1 MYIYYVVHFLNTFV
15 REILRRESSLKF
27 IFNTHDTEFL
37 NLAASS
43 RRNRHHL
50 LTSESL
56 QRKLPYPNGPILSK
70 AERTMIEAGE
80 TGFFLG
86 NDTRGR

>member
-1 MYIYYVVHFLNTFV
+1 MIKIYLSHDTGFLNPP
-15 REILRRESSLKF
+15 
-27 IFNTHDTEFL
+27 
-37 NLAASS
+37 AS
-43 RRNRHHL
+43 RRSRRRRRPYHL
-50 LTSESL
+50 FTSESL
-56 QRKLPYPNGPILSK
+56 QRKLPYHNGPILSK